1 VDVQL
6 DGWFCQPGGVGAF
19 EEAAEE
25 PPLQADAVWEVEP
38 FLVAPAVDLEPL
50 AGRGGAA
57 KSGEV
62 AAGVQAKA
70 GPVDRRQQRHRD
82 LGQVCGAGLVELIIQ
97 MMVADGHHQVSP
109 LGLQDVSGEG
119 HRAGGQPAG
128 ATVRQPALPLA
139 VLVAHDA
146 PLVPQPGEDAGQ
158 DAAVVGDIAVE
169 VLRPF
174 PDDDGGQVRR
184 LAGGGQPLGHRVAGD
199 AAQAHLAGA
208 PWLGG
213 GPLDGLAEIGR
224 LLRGEG
230 VQIAR

>member
-1 VDVQL
+1 VQL
-6 DGWFCQPGGVGAF
+6 DAWFCQPAVVGAF
-19 EEAAEE
+19 EEAVEE
-25 PPLQADAVWEVEP
+25 PPLQAKAVWQVKP
-38 FLVAPAVDLEPL
+38 FLVAPVMDLEPL
-50 AGRGGAA
+50 VGRGGAA
-57 KSGEV
+57 KAGEV
-62 AAGVQAKA
+62 AAGVQAEA
-70 GPVDRRQQRHRD
+70 GPVGRRQQRHGD
-82 LGQVCGAGLVELIIQ
+82 LGQVRGARLVELIVQI
-97 MMVADGHHQVSP
+97 MVADGRHQVSP
-109 LGLQDVSGEG
+109 LGLQDVFGER
-119 HRAGGQPAG
+119 HWAGGQPAG

-146 PLVPQPGEDAGQ
+146 PLVPKPGEDAGQ
-158 DAAVVGDIAVE
+158 DAAVVGDVAVE

-184 LAGGGQPLGHRVAGD
+184 LAGGGQPLGHRIVGD

-213 GPLDGLAEIGR
+213 GPLDGLAEVGR